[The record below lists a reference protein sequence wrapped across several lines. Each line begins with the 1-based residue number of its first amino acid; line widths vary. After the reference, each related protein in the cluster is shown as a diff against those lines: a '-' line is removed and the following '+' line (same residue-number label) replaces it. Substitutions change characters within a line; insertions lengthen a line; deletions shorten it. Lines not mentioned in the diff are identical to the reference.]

1 MEFTEAQVIA
11 ELASIFATSDARIIE
26 GIGDDAAVV
35 APSPHKQVITTDM
48 AVEGVHFR
56 RDWSNAY
63 DIGRKITAANLADI
77 FAMGARPHHLVAA
90 VALTGHESMSWIREL
105 AEGMRDE
112 AQSCGVSIIGGDMA
126 RGPCV
131 VISMTA
137 VGEVDVPI
145 VRSGAKMGDHIYLSA
160 LPGWSSAGLYLLS
173 NEINVSTLSSSAHAQ
188 RALAQFRAPQ
198 VRYSDAVALSGAHS
212 MCDVSDGLVVQAEQ
226 MAKASGCRFEID
238 GAQIASQPE
247 FLDLSLLAN
256 EVGAYVWDWVATGGE
271 DHVFLATGI
280 GLPGIEIGIVVQ
292 GNGCEIKGLQKQ
304 PRGFT
309 HF

>member
-56 RDWSNAY
+56 HEWSSAY

-90 VALTGHESMSWIREL
+90 VALTGNESLSWIREL
-105 AEGMRDE
+105 AGGMRDE
-112 AQSCGVSIIGGDMA
+112 AHICGVSIIGGDIA

-137 VGEVDVPI
+137 VGEVDAPI
-145 VRSGAKMGDHIYLSA
+145 VRSGAAIGDHIYLSA

-173 NEINVSTLSSSAHAQ
+173 NEINVSALSSSAHAQ

-198 VRYSDAVALSGAHS
+198 VRYNDAVALSGAHS
-212 MCDVSDGLVVQAEQ
+212 MCDVSDGLSVQAEQ
-226 MAKASGCRFEID
+226 MAKASGCRFEIE
-238 GAQIASQPE
+238 GTKIASQRE
-247 FLDLSLLAN
+247 FFELSLLAD
-256 EVGAYVWDWVATGGE
+256 EVGAYVWDWVAAGGE

-280 GLPGIEIGIVVQ
+280 DLPGIDVGTVVR
-292 GNGCEIKGLQKQ
+292 GNGYEMKGLEQQ